1 MPGAPFGAIFYHI
14 NIGYWPYQCLTLI
27 FFTMANYT
35 YLTQTG
41 YDKLRAE
48 LDELKSNGR
57 QEAAHAIAEA
67 RSQGDLSENA
77 EYDAAKDAQGML
89 ELKISELETVLS
101 NARVIDESQLDDSK
115 VAILSN
121 VTIKNLKTGK
131 EVTYKLVSETEADA
145 KAMKIS
151 VTSPIGHG
159 LLGKE
164 RGDKVTIQTPGGELN
179 FQVKEITI
187 G

>member
-1 MPGAPFGAIFYHI
+1 
-14 NIGYWPYQCLTLI
+14 
-27 FFTMANYT
+27 MANYT
-35 YLTQTG
+35 YLTQSG
-41 YDKLRAE
+41 YEKLKAE
-48 LDELKSNGR
+48 LDELKTTGR
-57 QEAAHAIAEA
+57 QEVARAIAEA

-89 ELKISELETVLS
+89 EMKISELETVLS
-101 NARVIDESQLDDSK
+101 NARVLDESQLDDSK

-131 EVTYKLVSETEADA
+131 EITYKLVSETEADT
-145 KAMKIS
+145 KLQKIS
-151 VTSPIGHG
+151 VSSPIGAG

-164 RGDKVTIQTPGGELN
+164 RGEVATIETPAGVMKFE
-179 FQVKEITI
+179 VVDISI